1 MRQTVGMR
9 IAAAFGAAALIF
21 IAVGYV
27 SHQSTTRLIQAE
39 DLNRHTYEVLATRDE
54 VSSSLKDAANAL
66 RNYLL
71 LGDERQRERM
81 QTALGDATR
90 TLGELRTL
98 VTDNPA
104 QQRRVDRMAELTREY
119 AVLVGDIAGVR
130 AAKGLP
136 AATQALGGDMNRQ
149 LADAIRGVMQEVQRE
164 EEGLLKART
173 DSARQ
178 QAYRAQMSILWGTAA
193 ALLVAALSGW
203 LIARS
208 VSRPLRELTQ
218 AAERIAQG
226 DLDVNVPPQPRRD
239 EIALLAVAFER
250 MVQSLRA
257 TGRTASL
264 IASGDLRA
272 AVQSQSDADVLGQS
286 IARMS
291 EDLRQQVGALA
302 EASAVLGSV
311 VNETLAATIQLTSN
325 ASEAATAMSETTTT
339 AEELRQ
345 TAQLAS
351 QKARQVSDEAQRM
364 VEVSRGGTRSADDA
378 TAGMARIRQ
387 QMDAIAASMGR
398 LSEQSQTIGQ
408 IIATVEDIASQS
420 NLLAVNAAIEAAKA
434 GDQGKGFAVV
444 AQEIRSL
451 AEQSRQAT
459 AQVRAILGDVQKAT
473 SAAVMA
479 TEEGGKAV
487 DAGVRQTELAG
498 ASIRALAGNIHE
510 AAQAMTQIAASSQQQ
525 LAGVDQVVSAMDSI
539 RESGNQNVASA
550 RQLETGAR
558 SLGEVGARI
567 QQLVARYKV

>member
-1 MRQTVGMR
+1 MR
-9 IAAAFGAAALIF
+9 IAAGFGIAGLIF
-21 IAVGYV
+21 IAVGFV

-39 DLNRHTYEVLATRDE
+39 DLNRHTYEVLAARDD

-81 QTALGDATR
+81 STALKTATQS
-90 TLGELRTL
+90 LGELRAL
-98 VTDNPA
+98 VSDNPA
-104 QQRRVDRMAELTREY
+104 QVRRVDRMSELTRDY
-119 AVLVGDIAGVR
+119 AVLATEIAGVR

-136 AATQALGGDMNRQ
+136 AATQALAGDVNRE
-149 LADAIRGVMQEVQRE
+149 LGDAMRAVTQEVQRE
-164 EEGLLKART
+164 EEGLLKQRT
-173 DSARQ
+173 DAARL
-178 QAYRAQMSILWGTAA
+178 QAQRAQMSILWGTAA

-208 VSRPLRELTQ
+208 VSRPLRELTG
-218 AAERIAQG
+218 AAERIAHG
-226 DLDVNVPPQPRRD
+226 DLDVQVPTSPRKD
-239 EIALLAVAFER
+239 EIAALSVAFGR
-250 MVQSLRA
+250 MVQSLRS

-272 AVQSQSDADVLGQS
+272 AVQSQSEADVLGQS

-351 QKARQVSDEAQRM
+351 QKARQVSDDAHRM

-378 TAGMARIRQ
+378 AAGMARIRL
-387 QMDAIAASMGR
+387 QMDAIATSMGR
-398 LSEQSQTIGQ
+398 LSEQSQAIAQ
-408 IIATVEDIASQS
+408 IISTVEDIASQS

-459 AQVRAILGDVQKAT
+459 AQVRALLGDVQKAT
-473 SAAVMA
+473 GAAVMA

-487 DAGVRQTELAG
+487 EAGVRQTELAG
-498 ASIRALAGNIHE
+498 ASIRALAGNIQE